1 MKGDED
7 LRPDRGMDFETDDE
21 ENQAE
26 RVCEDDDDYE
36 SESDVTA
43 PSRSASMHQNIDNP
57 TWPQSYRYMYI
68 CSLCFFRKV
77 SILGSSFCAC
87 IGLLEF
93 FHARGPLLTK
103 P

>member
-7 LRPDRGMDFETDDE
+7 LGPDRGMDFETDDE

-26 RVCEDDDDYE
+26 RVCDSDYE

-57 TWPQSYRYMYI
+57 TWPQSYRYVRTCIYVA
-68 CSLCFFRKV
+68 CVFF
-77 SILGSSFCAC
+77 F
-87 IGLLEF
+87 
-93 FHARGPLLTK
+93 
-103 P
+103 